1 MSHPLVQASISWKT
15 KIDSAPIGTLVL
27 VVNGS
32 LGFVIFALIFNSW
45 TMFKNWVKTVEV
57 GLSPTEVDDEDDDT
71 DVPAS
76 PTGP

>member
-57 GLSPTEVDDEDDDT
+57 GLSPTEVDDEDDGT